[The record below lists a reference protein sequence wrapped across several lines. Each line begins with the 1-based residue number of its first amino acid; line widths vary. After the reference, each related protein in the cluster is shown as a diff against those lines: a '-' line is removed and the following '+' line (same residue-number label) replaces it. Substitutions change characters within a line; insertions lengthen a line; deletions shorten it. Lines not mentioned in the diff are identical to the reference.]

1 MRYKKKKIKKKQNK
15 KKQLPKKSL
24 KETWRVKNNFIGRK
38 KTQRN
43 LLSCLSLTSTLFVT
57 CSIFAIPL

>member
-38 KTQRN
+38 KTQI
-43 LLSCLSLTSTLFVT
+43 C
-57 CSIFAIPL
+57 